1 LFLENG
7 RVITQKKN
15 QKEQTFKKGRRSI
28 QRKTGKE
35 RM

>member
-1 LFLENG
+1 LKTAGLSHK
-7 RVITQKKN
+7 KKN